1 MKNSSLRVVAL
12 GKVVL
17 PVAMIA
23 LLSGCDLFTSGA
35 SSSELDEAM
44 EAALIA
50 ASPTGSIDYFEL
62 PLSNDYASI
71 PQDPRN
77 PLTPAKVELGKF
89 LFHETALNISP
100 RNELGMG
107 TSSCAAC
114 HHAAAGFQAG
124 RAQGIGEGGW
134 GFGGNGLDR
143 IADPNY
149 DELDVDVQPIRSP
162 SAMNGAYQA
171 VNLWNGQFG
180 ATGPNEGTEDRW
192 FEGTPIHTNFLGYEG
207 LETQAI
213 AALTVHRLND
223 VENSEIGQI
232 RKYVELFNEA
242 FPGQGISNETAGLAI
257 GAYERTLLSTK
268 APFQLWLRGQR
279 KAMTA
284 EEKVGATL
292 FFGKANC
299 STCHTGPSLA
309 DMNFYALGMNELE
322 GPDVIGPTGGAA
334 LGRAT
339 FSGKEEDNYK
349 FKTPQLYNLTDSPF
363 YGHGATF
370 TSIREVV
377 EYKNNAVPEN
387 AAVPVGQL
395 AEEFK
400 PLGLTEYEIDA
411 ITAFLS
417 TGLHDKDLAR
427 FAPKRLPSGN
437 CPIVNDTQ
445 SRYDLGC
452 DELPS

>member
-1 MKNSSLRVVAL
+1 
-12 GKVVL
+12 
-17 PVAMIA
+17 MIMIS

-35 SSSELDEAM
+35 SSSELDENL
-44 EAALIA
+44 EAALTA
-50 ASPTGSIDYFEL
+50 AAPNNSLDYFQL
-62 PLSNDYASI
+62 PLSNDFASI
-71 PQDPRN
+71 PQDPNN
-77 PLTPAKVELGKF
+77 PLTQAKVDLGKF

-100 RNELGMG
+100 KNELGLQ

-114 HHAAAGFQAG
+114 HHSAAGFQAG
-124 RAQGIGEGGW
+124 RAQGIGEGGS
-134 GFGGNGLDR
+134 GMGGGGLDR
-143 IADPNY
+143 IGSGDYDP
-149 DELDVDVQPIRSP
+149 LDIDVQPIRSP

-192 FEGTPIHTNFLGYEG
+192 GEGTPIFNNFLGFEG

-223 VENSEIGQI
+223 VENSVAATN
-232 RKYVELFNEA
+232 RKYVEMFAAA
-242 FPGQGISNETAGLAI
+242 FPGEPINNVTAGLAI
-257 GAYERTLLSTK
+257 GAYERTLLANKS
-268 APFQLWLRGQR
+268 PFQLWLRGQR

-284 EEKVGATL
+284 EEKAGAAL

-299 STCHTGPSLA
+299 STCHTGPALSS
-309 DMNFYALGMNELE
+309 MTFYALGMNELD
-322 GPDVIGPTGGAA
+322 GPDVIGPVGGAA
-334 LGRAT
+334 LGRGG

-349 FKTPQLYNLTDSPF
+349 FKTPQLYNMTDSPF
-363 YGHGATF
+363 FGHGATF

-395 AEEFK
+395 ASEFV
-400 PLGLTEYEIDA
+400 PLGLSEYEIDA

-417 TGLHDKDLAR
+417 TGLNDKNLKR
-427 FAPKRLPSGN
+427 YAPTRLPSGN

-452 DELPS
+452 DELPL